1 MSFSKRLIHLRSVK
15 GMSQEELASLLNIT
29 RQSVSKWESE
39 QSMPESDKIIH
50 LSEIFGVTTDYL
62 LKGVE
67 TDSSNISLNQNS
79 KVGADMAAEVF
90 EILDHVH
97 KMSRAKRMLIGLGMT
112 ATIIIVIVLL
122 IAFAKM

>member
-1 MSFSKRLIHLRSVK
+1 
-15 GMSQEELASLLNIT
+15 MSQEELASLLNIT

-67 TDSSNISLNQNS
+67 TDSSNICMNQNS

>member
-15 GMSQEELASLLNIT
+15 GMSQEELASLLNVT

-50 LSEIFGVTTDYL
+50 LSEIFDVTTDYL

-67 TDSSNISLNQNS
+67 TDLGNICINRNS
-79 KVGADMAAEVF
+79 KSGADMAVEVS

-97 KMSRAKRMLIGLGMT
+97 KMSKAKRMLIGLGMT
-112 ATIIIVIVLL
+112 AGIILVIVLL